1 MLRKRKRDRSYGMG
15 STCWD
20 FEYFRFVRR
29 FFFGCVMRDMSD
41 RKGIYVV
48 WCL

>member
-29 FFFGCVMRDMSD
+29 SFFGCVMRDM
-41 RKGIYVV
+41 RRLGNKFWRTI
-48 WCL
+48 